1 MDLTLSLAAV
11 QTTMLAGVRFAA
23 FFVVAPPFA
32 HRGIPGAV
40 KAMLSV
46 GLALAVLPRLEGSM
60 EATAST
66 GAFLGALVLEAV
78 VGAALG
84 FLVSLLFAAVQ
95 SAGGLIDLFGGFQLA
110 QAFDPQNQTSGAQ
123 FGRLYNWT
131 CLVLLFVS
139 GGYQL
144 MIAGLARSFDAAPV
158 GSGLDLAAMAQSVTT
173 GLTDMFLAALQIG
186 GPLLIV
192 LFLTDVGLGL
202 LTRVSPALNAF
213 AMGFPLKILMTVT
226 FAGFAYLAL
235 PGVVGDLAERAVTSM
250 LRVVGAGS

>member
-1 MDLTLSLAAV
+1 MDVTLSLAAV
-11 QTTMLAGVRFAA
+11 QTAMLAGVRFAA

-46 GLALAVLPRLEGSM
+46 GLALAVLPRLEPTS
-60 EATAST
+60 TTST
-66 GAFLGALVLEAV
+66 GEFVGDLVLEAV

-84 FLVSLLFAAVQ
+84 FLVSLVFAAVQ
-95 SAGGLIDLFGGFQLA
+95 AAGNLIDLFGGFQLA
-110 QAFDPQNQTSGAQ
+110 QAFDPQNMTAGAQ
-123 FGRLYNWT
+123 FARLYNWT

-139 GGYQL
+139 GAYQVL
-144 MIAGLARSFDAAPV
+144 IGGLARSFDAVPP
-158 GSGLDLAAMAQSVTT
+158 GTGLDLAAMASAVTT

-186 GPLLIV
+186 GPLLVV

-235 PGVVGDLAERAVTSM
+235 PGVVDDLARRAVEAV
-250 LRVVGAGS
+250 LGVA

>member
-1 MDLTLSLAAV
+1 MDVTLSLAAV
-11 QTTMLAGVRFAA
+11 QTAMLAGVRFAA

-46 GLALAVLPRLEGSM
+46 GLALAVLPRLEPTS
-60 EATAST
+60 TTST
-66 GAFLGALVLEAV
+66 GEFVGDLVLEAV

-84 FLVSLLFAAVQ
+84 FLVSLVFAAVQ
-95 SAGGLIDLFGGFQLA
+95 AAGNLIDLFGGFQLA
-110 QAFDPQNQTSGAQ
+110 QAFDPQNMTSGAQ
-123 FGRLYNWT
+123 FARLYNWT

-139 GGYQL
+139 GAYQVL
-144 MIAGLARSFDAAPV
+144 IGGLARSFDAVPP
-158 GSGLDLAAMAQSVTT
+158 GTGLDLAAMASAVTT

-235 PGVVGDLAERAVTSM
+235 PGVVGDLTECAVQAM
-250 LRVVGAGS
+250 LGVVS

>member
-1 MDLTLSLAAV
+1 MDVTLSLAAV
-11 QTTMLAGVRFAA
+11 QTAMLAGVRFAA

-46 GLALAVLPRLEGSM
+46 GLALAVLPRLEPTS
-60 EATAST
+60 TTST
-66 GAFLGALVLEAV
+66 GEFVGDLVLEAV

-84 FLVSLLFAAVQ
+84 FLVSLVFAAVQ
-95 SAGGLIDLFGGFQLA
+95 AAGNLIDLFGGFQLA
-110 QAFDPQNQTSGAQ
+110 QAFDPQNMTSGAQ
-123 FGRLYNWT
+123 FARLYSWT

-139 GGYQL
+139 GAYQVL
-144 MIAGLARSFDAAPV
+144 IGGLARSFDAVPP
-158 GSGLDLAAMAQSVTT
+158 GTGLDLAAMASAVTT

-186 GPLLIV
+186 GPLLVV

-235 PGVVGDLAERAVTSM
+235 PGVVGDLTERAVEAM
-250 LRVVGAGS
+250 LGVVS

>member
-1 MDLTLSLAAV
+1 MDVTLSLAAV
-11 QTTMLAGVRFAA
+11 QTAMLAGVRFAA

-46 GLALAVLPRLEGSM
+46 GLALAVLPRLEQTS
-60 EATAST
+60 TTST
-66 GAFLGALVLEAV
+66 GEFVGDLVLEAV

-84 FLVSLLFAAVQ
+84 FLVSLVFAAVQ
-95 SAGGLIDLFGGFQLA
+95 AAGNLIDLFGGFQLA
-110 QAFDPQNQTSGAQ
+110 QAFDPQNMTSGAQ
-123 FGRLYNWT
+123 FARLYNWT
-131 CLVLLFVS
+131 CLVLLFAS
-139 GGYQL
+139 GAYQVL
-144 MIAGLARSFDAAPV
+144 IGGLARSFDAVPP
-158 GSGLDLAAMAQSVTT
+158 GTGLDLAAMASAVTT

-186 GPLLIV
+186 GPLLVV

-235 PGVVGDLAERAVTSM
+235 PGVVGDLTERAVRAM
-250 LRVVGAGS
+250 LGVVS

>member
-1 MDLTLSLAAV
+1 MDVTLSLAAV
-11 QTTMLAGVRFAA
+11 QTAMLAGVRFAA
-23 FFVVAPPFA
+23 FLLIAPPFA

-46 GLALAVLPRLEGSM
+46 GMALAVLPRLDLV
-60 EATAST
+60 ATEST
-66 GAFLGALVLEAV
+66 GEFVGDLVLEAV

-84 FLVSLLFAAVQ
+84 FLVSLVFSAVQ
-95 SAGGLIDLFGGFQLA
+95 AAGNLIDLFGGFQLA
-110 QAFDPQNQTSGAQ
+110 QAFDPQNMTSGAQ
-123 FGRLYNWT
+123 FARLYNMT

-139 GGYQL
+139 GAYQL
-144 MIAGLARSFDAAPV
+144 LLGGLARSFDAVPP
-158 GSGLDLAAMAQSVTT
+158 GTGLDLAAMGQAVTT
-173 GLTDMFLAALQIG
+173 GLSDMFLAALQIG
-186 GPLLIV
+186 GPLLVV

-235 PGVVGDLAERAVTSM
+235 PGVVGDLTERAVEAM
-250 LRVVGAGS
+250 LGVVS

>member
-1 MDLTLSLAAV
+1 MDVTLSLAAV
-11 QTTMLAGVRFAA
+11 QTAMLAGVRFAA
-23 FFVVAPPFA
+23 FLMIAPPFA

-46 GLALAVLPRLEGSM
+46 GLAIAVLPRLDLV
-60 EATAST
+60 ATAST
-66 GAFLGALVLEAV
+66 GEFLGDLVLEAV

-84 FLVSLLFAAVQ
+84 FLVSLVFSAVQ
-95 SAGGLIDLFGGFQLA
+95 AAGNLIDLFGGFQLA
-110 QAFDPQNQTSGAQ
+110 QAFDPQNMTSGAQ
-123 FGRLYNWT
+123 FARLYNMT

-139 GGYQL
+139 GAYQL
-144 MIAGLARSFDAAPV
+144 LIGGLARSFDAVPPGA
-158 GSGLDLAAMAQSVTT
+158 GLDLAAMAQVVTT
-173 GLTDMFLAALQIG
+173 GLSDMFLAALQIA
-186 GPLLIV
+186 GPLLVV

-235 PGVVGDLAERAVTSM
+235 PGVVDDLARRAVEAV
-250 LRVVGAGS
+250 LGVA

>member
-1 MDLTLSLAAV
+1 MDVTLSLAAV
-11 QTTMLAGVRFAA
+11 QTAMLAGVRFAA
-23 FFVVAPPFA
+23 FLMIAPPFA

-46 GLALAVLPRLEGSM
+46 GLAIAVLPRLDLV
-60 EATAST
+60 ATTST
-66 GAFLGALVLEAV
+66 GEFLGDLVLEAV

-84 FLVSLLFAAVQ
+84 FLVSLVFSAVQ
-95 SAGGLIDLFGGFQLA
+95 AAGNLIDLFGGFQLA
-110 QAFDPQNQTSGAQ
+110 QAFDPQNMTSGAQ
-123 FGRLYNWT
+123 FARLYNMT

-139 GGYQL
+139 GAYQL
-144 MIAGLARSFDAAPV
+144 LLGGLARSFDAVPP
-158 GSGLDLAAMAQSVTT
+158 GTGLDLAAMGQAVTT
-173 GLTDMFLAALQIG
+173 GLSDMFLAALQIG
-186 GPLLIV
+186 GPLLVV

-235 PGVVGDLAERAVTSM
+235 PGVVDDLARRAVEAV
-250 LRVVGAGS
+250 LGVA

>member
-1 MDLTLSLAAV
+1 MDVTLSLAAV
-11 QTTMLAGVRFAA
+11 QTAMLAGVRFAA

-46 GLALAVLPRLEGSM
+46 GLALAVLPRLEPTS
-60 EATAST
+60 TTST
-66 GAFLGALVLEAV
+66 GEFVGDLVLEAV
-78 VGAALG
+78 VGAALA
-84 FLVSLLFAAVQ
+84 FLVSLVFAAVQ
-95 SAGGLIDLFGGFQLA
+95 AAGNLIDLFGGFQLA
-110 QAFDPQNQTSGAQ
+110 QAFDPQNMTAGAQ
-123 FGRLYNWT
+123 FARLYNWT

-139 GGYQL
+139 GAYQVL
-144 MIAGLARSFDAAPV
+144 IGGLARSFDAVPP
-158 GSGLDLAAMAQSVTT
+158 GTGLDLAAMASAVTT

-186 GPLLIV
+186 GPLLVV

-235 PGVVGDLAERAVTSM
+235 PGVVGDLTERAVEAM
-250 LRVVGAGS
+250 LGVVS